1 MKKGNVKDKS
11 ETEKERGKRRERQG
25 KEGKIG
31 LTVVGRSPGN
41 KTWHGIEVDKTN
53 DENALI

>member
-1 MKKGNVKDKS
+1 MKIWTV
-11 ETEKERGKRRERQG
+11 
-25 KEGKIG
+25 EGR
-31 LTVVGRSPGN
+31 LSGN